1 MSRPKPEVLVEI
13 TNKETY
19 KTEQV
24 LASDGIWAVYFEA
37 RPINLKTSNYL
48 VQYPGPKYKKVSFS
62 NPGHA
67 INLAKKLNEQFQ
79 TDTFSVVLLDKG
91 KVIYPDSGKKTK
103 SN

>member
-1 MSRPKPEVLVEI
+1 MSRPRPQVLVEI

-24 LASDGIWAVYFEA
+24 LASDGIWAVYFEE

-79 TDTFSVVLLDKG
+79 TDNFSVVLLDKG
-91 KVIYPDSGKKTK
+91 KVIYPESGKKTK